1 MDFIL
6 GFLLELFVTG
16 CEEGSKNSKLPR
28 VLRIALVLLSCALD
42 LMLIGFSVYA
52 VFWLYEK
59 NMIIVMVLAVCVLI
73 FLILAT
79 IEFIKEVI
87 RNNMK
92 NTGKTRR

>member
-16 CEEGSKNSKLPR
+16 CEEGSKSFKLPR
-28 VLRIALVLLSCALD
+28 GLRIVLGLLSCALD
-42 LMLIGFSVYA
+42 LTLIGFSVYA

-73 FLILAT
+73 LFVLGT
-79 IEFIKEVI
+79 IAFIREVI
-87 RNNMK
+87 KVNQVK
-92 NTGKTRR
+92 I